1 MALFITDALNCTQ
14 KVLFQSLAP
23 SIVAMKN
30 TIQSM
35 SKDKTLKKKKQF
47 LDDELFV
54 PPKPKSNEV
63 LAESENYFPN
73 PDFESVRNSDSS
85 TLSLNLLPLEKP
97 VENLTEQNFELDAC
111 NTELT
116 VQNKSLTREN
126 EKLRHQCEK
135 ATQKV
140 AEKSQLLAHFRTR
153 NFSKG
158 ER

>member
-1 MALFITDALNCTQ
+1 
-14 KVLFQSLAP
+14 
-23 SIVAMKN
+23 MKN

-35 SKDKTLKKKKQF
+35 SKDKTFKKKKQF
-47 LDDELFV
+47 LDELFV

-85 TLSLNLLPLEKP
+85 TLSLNLLPLEKS
-97 VENLTEQNFELDAC
+97 VEN
-111 NTELT
+111 LT

-153 NFSKG
+153 NFSKE

>member
-1 MALFITDALNCTQ
+1 MALFITDALIN
-14 KVLFQSLAP
+14 FQSLAP

-47 LDDELFV
+47 LDELFV

-73 PDFESVRNSDSS
+73 PDFESVRNFDSS
-85 TLSLNLLPLEKP
+85 TLSLNLLPL
-97 VENLTEQNFELDAC
+97 ENLTEQNFELDAC